1 MAQYAPQAMCFR
13 SPGHP
18 SYIEVFRD
26 GLSLRFSSTLSQKP
40 SDFVS
45 AIRGSRP
52 IPSCSCN
59 VFYYEVTIVEAGQRG
74 AITIGLADE
83 TADLMHRPGVDPS
96 SVGYSATD
104 GKVYS
109 GQLSGKD
116 YGPTFT
122 TNDVVGCGISFYTND
137 IFFTINGRSL
147 STACSMKKL
156 PVLFP
161 IIALSSPGELVNV
174 NFGTETFK
182 FDVIAF
188 ERDERA
194 NQQARIAQSS
204 VDRSLVEPLI
214 QSYLVHHGYH
224 STYNAFEAA
233 IVGRSDDRPTP
244 SVAVESLPLR
254 RQVIRLICNE
264 DISQAVSVILANWPR
279 VLDSPSLQCEL
290 HVLTFVKLVR
300 QSPTM
305 DAIKFAQDVLSRYAG
320 QDAASQ
326 TLLNRA
332 MMLLV
337 DSGSSPLTSW
347 EFRESVA
354 MNVNRSILQSL
365 GVDPTCLMT
374 TFLRQLVAVHEAY
387 RDENSK
393 MGSPFNL
400 DSAGTK

>member
-1 MAQYAPQAMCFR
+1 MPCQAPVTG
-13 SPGHP
+13 P
-18 SYIEVFRD
+18 VV
-26 GLSLRFSSTLSQKP
+26 LLSST
-40 SDFVS
+40 
-45 AIRGSRP
+45 A
-52 IPSCSCN
+52 
-59 VFYYEVTIVEAGQRG
+59 VTFA
-74 AITIGLADE
+74 
-83 TADLMHRPGVDPS
+83 
-96 SVGYSATD
+96 
-104 GKVYS
+104 
-109 GQLSGKD
+109 
-116 YGPTFT
+116 
-122 TNDVVGCGISFYTND
+122 
-137 IFFTINGRSL
+137 
-147 STACSMKKL
+147 
-156 PVLFP
+156 
-161 IIALSSPGELVNV
+161 PGELVNV